1 MKKILLIQMILLSFM
16 TSGLFAITSQDLGTA
31 GFNTLSTTQQAEIL
45 KQVGEMKNTS
55 VASTMITN
63 ADPEKV
69 DQWVNIGSNIGKGLA
84 GAAKELGVQ
93 INEFSDTK
101 VGQLTVFLIVWH
113 IMGNMIYHFIGGI
126 LVWII
131 GFLAIWFIRAK
142 VAQPVM
148 NDDGRIAMS
157 ITVIWVIIAGLI
169 CMFTYN

>member
-16 TSGLFAITSQDLGTA
+16 TSCGFAITSQDLGYA
-31 GFNTLSTTQQAEIL
+31 GFNSLTTTQQAEIL
-45 KQVGEMKNTS
+45 RQVGEMKNTTA
-55 VASTMITN
+55 VSTIAN

-113 IMGNMIYHFIGGI
+113 IMGNMIVHFVGGI

-131 GFLAIWFIRAK
+131 GFFSIWFIRKYIAM
-142 VAQPVM
+142 PSM
-148 NDDGRIAMS
+148 GEDGRVGLS
-157 ITVIWVIIAGLI
+157 ISTLVVVVAGIIV
-169 CMFTYN
+169 MFTFK